1 MRIVLHIGLHKTAST
16 FLQWEV
22 FSSFHKT
29 PLCQDSCVLYNPKSL
44 LKSLSEIS
52 YLENIY
58 NGRPLHKSTQI
69 IPIITP
75 IQ

>member
-44 LKSLSEIS
+44 IKSLSEIS
-52 YLENIY
+52 YLDNIY
-58 NGRPLHKSTQI
+58 KGK
-69 IPIITP
+69 IPDKEKEKWFIP
-75 IQ
+75 ELCG